1 MTQKI
6 KYETPN
12 LRIREFNVSKPEGE
26 ALDRLAALLGLKRR
40 FLGFETDSMFYNRYR
55 LAQLKELKVR
65 K

>member
-1 MTQKI
+1 MTKKN

-12 LRIREFNVSKPEGE
+12 LRIRSINVNTAKGE
-26 ALDRLAALLGLKRR
+26 DLDKLAALLGLKRR
-40 FLGFETDSMFYNRYR
+40 FWGYEPDSMLYNRYR